1 MKPPD
6 FDEMTPKQVREWGK
20 DMAGKIQRLENDAKI
35 STALLNANSARL
47 LEATAMVISL
57 MDNQRPTQT
66 KGNTSCK

>member
-6 FDEMTPKQVREWGK
+6 FEEMTPKQGREWGK

-66 KGNTSCK
+66 KGDTPCK